1 MMRLRPLR
9 MGVRPACVGPAAVV
23 VIALSTTLVG
33 CSLLRSSSTPTVV
46 LGVERGPSTL
56 EARPI
61 LPTSAASPTVITPG
75 SALVHASPSTP
86 EQGLLTLDVPEP
98 GQKVYSPVYVRG
110 SGTVPFERVLES
122 DVIDVDGDIL
132 GSGLILFDPATP
144 FGEKAAYEGV
154 LYFRQPEQQ
163 QLGSVRVVLRSPRD
177 DSIVD
182 YAQVLVVLLPAG
194 VGSSEIKID
203 VPVAGAVIRNPV
215 HVEGTAR
222 APQNQVT
229 VRLRSGPAILAA
241 DTVALTGEI
250 GATGRFSVDL
260 GYAPLPA
267 STSRRP
273 GYPAPS
279 ENAPGHIEVFFR
291 SPKDGRIDEIASV
304 PVVIPGAVAGN
315 P

>member
-1 MMRLRPLR
+1 MMRLRSLR
-9 MGVRPACVGPAAVV
+9 MGVRPARVGPAAVV

-33 CSLLRSSSTPTVV
+33 CSLLRSDSTPTVV
-46 LGVERGPSTL
+46 FDVERGPSTL
-56 EARPI
+56 EAQPI
-61 LPTSAASPTVITPG
+61 LPTSAASPTANTPG

-86 EQGLLTLDVPEP
+86 EQRLLTLDVPEP

-110 SGTVPFERVLES
+110 SGTVPFERILES
-122 DVIDVDGDIL
+122 EVMDVDGDIL
-132 GSGLILFDPATP
+132 GSGLILFDPVAP
-144 FGEKAAYEGV
+144 FGEKATYEGT

-163 QLGSVRVVLRSPRD
+163 QLGSVRVVFRSPRD
-177 DSIVD
+177 GSIVD
-182 YAQVLVVLLPAG
+182 YAQVLVVLLPADI
-194 VGSSEIKID
+194 GSSDININ
-203 VPVAGAVIRNPV
+203 VPVAGAVIGNPV

-229 VRLRSGPAILAA
+229 VRLRSGPAVLAS
-241 DTVALTGEI
+241 DTIALAGEI
-250 GATGRFSVDL
+250 GVTGRFSVDL
-260 GYAPLPA
+260 SYTPLPA

-279 ENAPGHIEVFFR
+279 ENAPGHVEVFFR
-291 SPKDGRIDEIASV
+291 SPKDGRIDQIASV